1 MPSSSSTKPNRIGT
15 PNTEIIQDNNAE
27 KSKERKKK
35 KIKSHEQ
42 PGHTAPAKRPLRR
55 AQEDF
60 SNETKLDPVKKKK
73 GRSKTR
79 PNTSSS
85 RTTSHSISASPEQT
99 KPKKR
104 KTHPPTSPPPI
115 EQLRE
120 QNHTTATAK
129 SVHHEQDDE
138 TRRKRRKF
146 VLLFV
151 VFVLLF
157 ILILGLALGLKGS
170 DDENKNSNVSSPSTM
185 SQSPITPPVAVP
197 SNDPFWQ
204 VVPTTENPTR
214 ASAPSFSA
222 TPGPVMPI
230 TPSPTTMAPLAS
242 PIDSGQVRILTAD
255 QDTYIYSDGFFQYEA
270 YGTEDSLLVQ
280 NGLAEFY
287 EIADAFSLISFDT
300 TGLTPTPRQ
309 AILQVSHVASSEVR
323 SQASTITVYRRPSV
337 RGRIETFHGGYTLP
351 QVEGQV
357 PGPSFTVSYNDNSD
371 IRIDVT
377 SLLSQGD
384 GFPTTQMLFML
395 FNGGS
400 EHEAGDRF
408 HSRESSRPPK
418 LELTF

>member
-1 MPSSSSTKPNRIGT
+1 MSSSSTKPKRTGT
-15 PNTEIIQDNNAE
+15 PDTETIQNNNKE
-27 KSKERKKK
+27 KSKKQKKK
-35 KIKSHEQ
+35 KKKSDEQ
-42 PGHTAPAKRPLRR
+42 PGHTA
-55 AQEDF
+55 QEDF
-60 SNETKLDPVKKKK
+60 SDETKLDPVKKKK

-79 PNTSSS
+79 PKATSS
-85 RTTSHSISASPEQT
+85 RTTSQTISAPLEQT
-99 KPKKR
+99 KKK
-104 KTHPPTSPPPI
+104 KTHPPTSTPPI

-120 QNHTTATAK
+120 QSHTTTTTAK
-129 SVHHEQDDE
+129 TVHQEQDDE

-146 VLLFV
+146 VLIFV

-170 DDENKNSNVSSPSTM
+170 DEKNKNSNVSSPSTM
-185 SQSPITPPVAVP
+185 PQSPFTPPVAVP

-204 VVPTTENPTR
+204 LVPTTENPTR
-214 ASAPSFSA
+214 APAPSFSA
-222 TPGPVMPI
+222 TPRPVMPV

-287 EIADAFSLISFDT
+287 EIADAFSLISFVT
-300 TGLTPTPRQ
+300 TGLTPTLRQ
-309 AILQVSHVASSEVR
+309 AILQVSHMASSEVR

-337 RGRIETFHGGYTLP
+337 RGRVETFHGGYTLP
-351 QVEGQV
+351 QVDGQV

-400 EHEAGDRF
+400 EHESGDRF
-408 HSRESSRPPK
+408 HSRESGRPPK